1 MGRVVEIGEYFI
13 GHGCPVFIIAEAG
26 VNHNGDLDRALSM
39 IDAAVAAGVDAVKFQ
54 TYSTEALITRT
65 APKAQYQSLT
75 TDPGESQFEMLKR
88 LEISEEFQR
97 QLVKHCRQ
105 RGIMFLSTPYDE
117 GSADLLQELGVPAFK
132 VASTDTTNI
141 PFLKLLARKGRP
153 VILSTGMST
162 LGEVEEAVFAIQ
174 GEGNPDVIIL
184 QCTAQ
189 YPSPISEMN
198 LNAMATMRQAF
209 GCPVGFSD
217 HSEGIGAAPWAVA
230 AGACMVEKHFTLS
243 RNLPGPDHLASLEPG
258 ELTDLVRIVR
268 QVEQA
273 MGDGIKR
280 PVPCELPN
288 KLTHQKSIVA
298 RRHIAAGQVLVAEDL
313 TCKRPG
319 TGVRPRYLEQFIGLR
334 ARRDIA
340 ADELLDWTL
349 FERCG

>member
-1 MGRVVEIGEYFI
+1 MV
-13 GHGCPVFIIAEAG
+13 
-26 VNHNGDLDRALSM
+26 M
-39 IDAAVAAGVDAVKFQ
+39 IDVAVAARADAVKFQ

-75 TDPGESQFEMLKR
+75 TDPGESQFEMLKH

-141 PFLKLLARKGRP
+141 PFLKVLARKGRP
-153 VILSTGMST
+153 IILSTGMST
-162 LGEVEEAVFAIQ
+162 LGEVEEAVFAIR
-174 GEGNPDVIIL
+174 GEGNSDVIIL

-198 LNAMATMRQAF
+198 LNAIATMERAF

-230 AGACMVEKHFTLS
+230 AGACMIEKHFTLS
-243 RNLPGPDHLASLEPG
+243 RDLPGPDHLASLEPE
-258 ELTDLVRIVR
+258 ELKALVGVVR

-298 RRHIAAGQVLVAEDL
+298 RRDIAAGHVLVAEDL

-349 FERCG
+349 FERGN